1 MLDNGYVYLAATRL
15 SLHRSAS
22 DWAMVIEV
30 FGFSPRAGL
39 PDTHIYTFASRL
51 HDRDPPEQYKDRE
64 AYENYLAKS
73 PHNESRFVH
82 PVEEGDWDGD
92 DEMIAKKA
100 KEVRVRGRSIRLPRI
115 AEYAKHDIALEE
127 PPRVR
132 VFELCRYLAAVARED
147 VLASPKERAV
157 SVRPDMTQ
165 ILQLEEW
172 FHPNVVE
179 DTDRPSGSPTFQQL
193 ARVLETG
200 DVGVYQP
207 LTPPNTHWRNWPEG
221 GSL

>member
-39 PDTHIYTFASRL
+39 PDTHIYTFASRI
-51 HDRDPPEQYKDRE
+51 HDRDPPEQYRDRE
-64 AYENYLAKS
+64 AYENYLAQS

-147 VLASPKERAV
+147 VLASPKERTV

-165 ILQLEEW
+165 ILQLEQW